1 MFNFGTKE
9 TKMLKNMT
17 IQKVKERKAEMEE
30 KILELV
36 KAFEQ
41 DTGVF
46 ASHINFVR
54 EHNSSDILEPE
65 KVEKNRSVKEV
76 EVNMDLDLI
85 Y

>member
-1 MFNFGTKE
+1 
-9 TKMLKNMT
+9 MLKNMT
-17 IQKVKERKAEMEE
+17 IQKVKERKARMEE
-30 KILELV
+30 EILEMV
-36 KAFEQ
+36 QAFEK

-54 EHNSSDILEPE
+54 EHESSDILEPE
-65 KVEKNRSVKEV
+65 KTEKKRSVKSV

>member
-1 MFNFGTKE
+1 MFNFVTKE
-9 TKMLKNMT
+9 IQMLKNMT
-17 IQKVKERKAEMEE
+17 IQKVKERKAKMEE
-30 KILELV
+30 EILALV
-36 KAFEQ
+36 KSFET

-54 EHNSSDILEPE
+54 EHNSSDIMEPE
-65 KVEKNRSVKEV
+65 RVEKNRNIKEV